1 MEYVYI
7 RKSDLNEWVAK
18 YFQTDLISIEDL
30 ISTIEDLDGEVEHLK
45 EEIEDMQ
52 KPKEPDEYDAYRD
65 YMLEKEFRER
75 G

>member
-1 MEYVYI
+1 MSEVYI
-7 RKSDLNEWVAK
+7 KKSDLNEWVAK

-52 KPKEPDEYDAYRD
+52 KEPDEYDSYRD